1 MIQKQVDLYYI
12 DYKSDKE
19 YHLVLESVGQAK
31 YKVTAKF
38 GPRGGTLTH
47 VDKTKGTT
55 IYSKALDIFNK
66 TEREKR
72 SKGYTD
78 IKTPRQKLIERMKE
92 DLQLWLYEHQWVS
105 LATWVENYLEE
116 QS

>member
-1 MIQKQVDLYYI
+1 MIRKQVDLYYE

-19 YHLVLESVGQAK
+19 YHLVLESVGGAK

-55 IYSKALDIFNK
+55 TYTKALDIFNK
-66 TEREKR
+66 TEQEKR
-72 SKGYTD
+72 NKGYTD
-78 IKTPRQKLIERMKE
+78 LTTPRQKLVARLKDETSIWMYENQWNELAGWIE
-92 DLQLWLYEHQWVS
+92 D
-105 LATWVENYLEE
+105 YLEE